1 MYAALVSFVSRLPSH
16 KASDNS
22 LWHNL
27 TLEPGLYVF
36 RAGGSVLVLA
46 AALIIAHFAADRV
59 RGGLE
64 RTTIGPNPS
73 ALLARVTRAVIYLI
87 GLVWILAIFSVPF
100 TALAAVVSI
109 ATIAVG
115 LSLQDLMKSL
125 IAGIYLLA
133 ERPFHIGDEIIVS
146 GLTGVIDDI
155 TMRVTYL
162 RTDQGE
168 RIVIP
173 NQTVFTQTIVNNTV
187 AGQTAGELV
196 VSFPRSLDSNE
207 VQKRSL
213 EALFGLPMVA
223 RKPAPV
229 LRPVSMTPDETKWN
243 LTFWLT
249 GARDMT
255 DVILALGK
263 AFPEIT
269 IDHTE

>member
-1 MYAALVSFVSRLPSH
+1 MLASHLLLAAHP
-16 KASDNS
+16 DNS
-22 LWHNL
+22 IWHNL

-36 RAGGSVLVLA
+36 RVAGALIVLVATVVIARLA
-46 AALIIAHFAADRV
+46 ARHV
-59 RGGLE
+59 RRSLAK
-64 RTTIGPNPS
+64 TTVGPNPA
-73 ALLARVTRAVIYLI
+73 ALLGRVTRAVIYVI
-87 GLVWILAIFSVPF
+87 GLIWILAIFSVPF

-133 ERPFHIGDEIIVS
+133 ERPFHIGDEITVS
-146 GLTGVIDDI
+146 GLTGTIEDI

-162 RTDQGE
+162 HTDEGE

-173 NQTVFTQTIVNNTV
+173 NQTVFTQTIVNNTI
-187 AGQTAGELV
+187 AGQTAGELM
-196 VSFPRSLDSNE
+196 VSFPRSMDASE

-223 RKPAPV
+223 RKPVPV
-229 LRPVSMTPDETKWN
+229 LKPVSVSPDLTKWN
-243 LTFWLT
+243 LTLWLT
-249 GARDMT
+249 GGRDLT

-269 IDHTE
+269 IDPKE